1 MTWQSLYIM
10 RHEVLLTLFI
20 LFQLVLDLYEH
31 QRHRTVSVTIAGFFL
46 FTIAGFLPAS
56 SETLF
61 GGMYV
66 SDELRVLLKNIL
78 IVCTLIVL
86 LQSSRWLNKPEHQA
100 KAGVFFLSVL
110 STLLGMLFMISA
122 GDFLILYLG
131 LELATLP
138 LTLLAAFDKGL
149 RRSAEA
155 GVKLLMSSAVSSAV
169 LLFGL
174 SMIYGVYG
182 TLRFPEIALLTDSSQ
197 LSVLGLIFFLS
208 GLGFKISLVPF
219 HLWTADVYEGAPLAV
234 TTYFSV
240 VSKGAALFT
249 LMLVLYFVFGHQTEV
264 WTMALYFLAIVTMVV
279 GNLFALR
286 QKNLKRFLAF
296 SSITQVGF
304 LMLGFMNAEAL
315 GMTTIVYF
323 MVIYALSNL
332 AVFGVL
338 SIVFNATG
346 KENMDDLNGFYRTN
360 PGLSLIMLV
369 SLFSLAGIPP
379 VAGFFGKFFLFTAA
393 ASDGQY
399 VLVLIA
405 VLNATLSLYYYLL
418 VVKAMFINK
427 NDTPIAYLRTTPY
440 ERMAFTLCLAG
451 VLFIGFSGS
460 IFEYLHAMLLRISG

>member
-1 MTWQSLYIM
+1 MSWDSLYVM
-10 RHEVLLTLFI
+10 RHEVLLTLLI
-20 LFQLVLDLYEH
+20 LFQLVSDLSENKKSKI
-31 QRHRTVSVTIAGFFL
+31 VFITIIFFFLSAVAGFFPSKD
-46 FTIAGFLPAS
+46 TI
-56 SETLF
+56 LF

-66 SDELRVLLKNIL
+66 SDPLRLLLKNIL
-78 IVCTLIVL
+78 AVCTLIVL
-86 LQSSRWLNKPEHQA
+86 LQSSTWLNNPLHQSR
-100 KAGVFFLSVL
+100 AGAFYLTIL
-110 STLLGMLFMISA
+110 STLLGMYFMISA

-174 SMIYGVYG
+174 SMVYGVYG
-182 TLRFPEIALLTDSSQ
+182 TLHFSEIATMSDDSY
-197 LSVLGLIFFLS
+197 LSILALIFFLS

-234 TTYFSV
+234 TAYFSV

-249 LMLVLYFVFGHQTEV
+249 LMLVLFLVFGRQSEV
-264 WTMALYFLAIVTMVV
+264 WTMALYFLAIGTMVI

-286 QKNLKRFLAF
+286 QRNMKRFLAF

-304 LMLGFMNAEAL
+304 LMLGFMSGGAM
-315 GMTTIVYF
+315 GMSTIVYF
-323 MVIYALSNL
+323 MLIYGVSNL

-346 KENMDDLNGFYRTN
+346 KERMEDLNGFYSTN
-360 PGLSLIMLV
+360 PRLSLIMLV

-399 VLVLIA
+399 FLVLVA

-427 NDTPIAYLRTTPY
+427 NDSPIAALTSTMY
-440 ERMAFTLCLAG
+440 EKIAFGLCLAG
-451 VLFIGFSGS
+451 VLFVGFASS
-460 IFEYLHAMLLRISG
+460 VYDYIHSVM

>member
-1 MTWQSLYIM
+1 MNWESLYIM
-10 RHEVLLTLFI
+10 RHEVLLTVFI
-20 LFQLVLDLYEH
+20 LFQLVTDLSESSK
-31 QRHRTVSVTIAGFFL
+31 RTVVRSTIVAFGL
-46 FTIAGFLPAS
+46 FTIAGFLPSRDAV
-56 SETLF
+56 LF
-61 GGMYV
+61 GGMYI
-66 SDELRVLLKNIL
+66 SDELRLLLKNIL
-78 IVCTLIVL
+78 NVCTLIVL
-86 LQSSRWLNKPEHQA
+86 LQATTWLNAPNHQH
-100 KAGVFFLSVL
+100 KAGVFYLSIL
-110 STLLGMLFMISA
+110 STLMGMFFMISA
-122 GDFLILYLG
+122 GNFVILYLG

-138 LTLLAAFDKGL
+138 LTLLSAFDKSL

-174 SMIYGVYG
+174 SMMYGVYG
-182 TLRFPEIALLTDSSQ
+182 TLHFSEIAV
-197 LSVLGLIFFLS
+197 LSGGSYLSILALVFFLS

-234 TTYFSV
+234 TAYFSV

-249 LMLVLYFVFGHQTEV
+249 LMLVLYFVFGNQTEI
-264 WTMALYFLAIVTMVV
+264 WSLALYFLAIITMVV

-304 LMLGFMNAEAL
+304 LMLGFMNSEAM
-315 GMTTIVYF
+315 GMSTIVYF
-323 MVIYALSNL
+323 MLIYALSNL

-338 SIVFNATG
+338 SMIFYATG
-346 KENMDDLNGFYRTN
+346 KENMDDLNGFYKTN
-360 PGLSLIMLV
+360 PHLSLVMLV

-399 VLVLIA
+399 FLVLIA

-427 NDTPIAYLRTTPY
+427 SDSPIVSLSATVY
-440 ERMAFTLCLAG
+440 EKIAFGMCVGG
-451 VLFIGFSGS
+451 VLIIGFTSS
-460 IFEYLHAMLLRISG
+460 VYEYIYALM

>member
-1 MTWQSLYIM
+1 MSWDSLYIM
-10 RHEVLLTLFI
+10 RHEVLLTLLI
-20 LFQLVLDLYEH
+20 LFQLIFDLRESAKSRVVLI
-31 QRHRTVSVTIAGFFL
+31 TVITFFIFTLAGFV
-46 FTIAGFLPAS
+46 PS
-56 SETLF
+56 QETALF

-66 SDELRVLLKNIL
+66 SDELRLLLKNIL
-78 IVCTLIVL
+78 SVCTLIVF
-86 LQSSRWLNKPEHQA
+86 LQSSTWLNHPGHQH
-100 KAGVFFLSVL
+100 KAGAFYLSIL
-110 STLLGMLFMISA
+110 STLLGMFFMISA
-122 GDFLILYLG
+122 GDFLMLYLG

-138 LTLLAAFDKGL
+138 LTLLAAFDKEL

-174 SMIYGVYG
+174 SMMYGIYG
-182 TLRFPEIALLTDSSQ
+182 TFHFSEIALLRDDSS
-197 LSVLGLIFFLS
+197 LSILALVFFLS

-249 LMLVLYFVFGHQTEV
+249 MMLVLYFVFGEQTEV
-264 WTMALYFLAIVTMVV
+264 WTMALYFLAITTMVV

-323 MVIYALSNL
+323 MLIYALSNL

-338 SIVFNATG
+338 SMVFNATG
-346 KENMDDLNGFYRTN
+346 KERMEDLNGFYATN
-360 PGLSLIMLV
+360 PRLSLVMLV

-393 ASDGQY
+393 ASQGQY
-399 VLVLIA
+399 ILVLIS
-405 VLNATLSLYYYLL
+405 VLNATVSLYYYLL

-427 NDTPIAYLRTTPY
+427 NDSPIVTLTATVY
-440 ERMAFTLCLAG
+440 EKVAFAVCLAG
-451 VLFIGFSGS
+451 VVVIGFSS
-460 IFEYLHAMLLRISG
+460 AVYEYIHSVM

>member
-1 MTWQSLYIM
+1 MTWDTLYLM
-10 RHEVLLTLFI
+10 RHEVLLTLLI
-20 LFQLVLDLYEH
+20 LYQLIADLSEKNDNGRIVH
-31 QRHRTVSVTIAGFFL
+31 VTVFAFFL
-46 FTIAGFLPAS
+46 FTITGFIS
-56 SETLF
+56 SEEGVLF

-78 IVCTLIVL
+78 ALSTMIVL
-86 LQSSRWLNKPEHQA
+86 LQSSTWLRNPQHQQ
-100 KAGVFFLSVL
+100 KAGAFYLTIFA
-110 STLLGMLFMISA
+110 TLMGMFFMISA
-122 GDFLILYLG
+122 GDFIMLYLG
-131 LELATLP
+131 LELATIP

-174 SMIYGVYG
+174 SMMYGVYG
-182 TLRFPEIALLTDSSQ
+182 TLHFSEIALLTSDSY
-197 LSVLGLIFFLS
+197 LSILALIFFLS
-208 GLGFKISLVPF
+208 GLGFKLSLVPF

-249 LMLVLYFVFGHQTEV
+249 LMLVLYKVFEQGNKE
-264 WTMALYFLAIVTMVV
+264 WSMALYFLSIVTMVV

-286 QKNLKRFLAF
+286 QKNMKRFLAF
-296 SSITQVGF
+296 SSITQAGF
-304 LMLGFMNAEAL
+304 MMLGFMNSAVI

-323 MVIYALSNL
+323 MLIYGLSNL

-346 KENMDDLNGFYRTN
+346 KERMEDLNGFYSTN
-360 PGLSLIMLV
+360 PRLSLIMLL

-393 ASDGQY
+393 ASSGMY
-399 VLVLIA
+399 ILVLIA

-418 VVKAMFINK
+418 VVKAMFISK
-427 NDTPIAYLRTTPY
+427 NESPVAAIESTVY
-440 ERMAFTLCLAG
+440 EKMAFALCLG
-451 VLFIGFSGS
+451 GIIIIGFTSSVYGYIES
-460 IFEYLHAMLLRISG
+460 VM